1 MEGGIEEDAV
11 AEYQERLLEDL
22 GRVERTEVQL
32 GGQAR
37 TWYLNVTKRVKEGLK
52 RLKLSELL
60 KETPVVPASPPL

>member
-1 MEGGIEEDAV
+1 M

-37 TWYLNVTKRVKEGLK
+37 TWYLNVTGRVKEGLK
-52 RLKLSELL
+52 RLKLPDLL
-60 KETPVVPASPPL
+60 KEAPLAPASPPL